1 MDRVLD
7 RLFIGSA
14 PDLDGR
20 VPLRALGFSAVV
32 DLRDGHP
39 DADVC
44 IPGVAVHRVR
54 NRDGDP
60 WSAEQVEGIVVFVH
74 EQLRRGKVLVA
85 CAAGMSR
92 SACVVIGYLV
102 RTGWDPSAACEH
114 VRRVRPQI
122 APVVRMLDSVLE
134 AVEARGPGLHVVG
147 GVLGEVR
154 S

>member
-7 RLFIGSA
+7 RLFIGSST
-14 PDLDGR
+14 DLDGR
-20 VPLRALGFSAVV
+20 VPFCALGFSAVV

-39 DADVC
+39 DADVF

-60 WSAEQVEGIVVFVH
+60 WTAEQVEDVITFVH
-74 EQLRRGKVLVA
+74 EQLRHGKVLIA

-102 RTGWDPSAACEH
+102 RTGWDALSACEH

-122 APVVRMLDSVLE
+122 APAVRMLDSVLE
-134 AVEARGPGLHVVG
+134 TIGMQGSSCG
-147 GVLGEVR
+147 SGEVR